1 MSNFDKF
8 IEYLTLNYNC
18 TIEDGIYGI
27 FSRKNNDRCRIEFT
41 IEHETDEDTKKPYRR
56 LKIDIFQCLPP
67 IGTASAEVPRSS
79 GLGREMML
87 HFLMFINVKYPDIR
101 IVFLEA
107 EAYADKKNMTEE
119 QYYEYEENID
129 KHQEKLEGYYNSLGL
144 KLEDGWFEGYLN
156 HIISS
161 IKNYDNMKSFNS
173 AIKHKDER
181 RILKDFGINITRKK
195 RNNNSDTKN
204 YESIWMPLP
213 KKESPKK
220 KSPKRESPK
229 RESPKRESPKRDN
242 EHPNKR
248 GKHKG
253 GKHKDG
259 KHKDGKTA
267 KKRKSIQNRDRGK
280 Q

>member
-1 MSNFDKF
+1 MRKFNTFNEF
-8 IEYLTLNYNC
+8 IEYLTLNYKC
-18 TIEDGIYGI
+18 TIEDGTYGI

-41 IEHETDEDTKKPYRR
+41 IERETDEDTREPYRR

-107 EAYADKKNMTEE
+107 EAFADKNNMTEE

-144 KLEDGWFEGYLN
+144 NLEDGWFEGYLN

-161 IKNYDNMKSFNS
+161 IDNYDNMKSFNS
-173 AIKHKDER
+173 VIKHKDER

-195 RNNNSDTKN
+195 RDNNSDTKN
-204 YESIWMPLP
+204 YESIWMPL
-213 KKESPKK
+213 
-220 KSPKRESPK
+220 PK

-259 KHKDGKTA
+259 KHKDRKTA
-267 KKRKSIQNRDRGK
+267 KKRKSIQNRDRCK